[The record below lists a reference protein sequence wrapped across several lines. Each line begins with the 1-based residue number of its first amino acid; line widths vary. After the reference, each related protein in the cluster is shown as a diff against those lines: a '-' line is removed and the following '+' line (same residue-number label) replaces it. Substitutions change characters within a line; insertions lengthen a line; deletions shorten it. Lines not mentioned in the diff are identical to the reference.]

1 MGEGSLHDQS
11 HAPHQMPTRKQFVA
25 VISGNALEFYD
36 FLSFSF
42 FAVNLSRV
50 MFPAD
55 GAHTALLLTLMT
67 AGAGFG
73 ARPLGAILF
82 GLLGDR
88 IGRRPTMLATF
99 ALMGVS
105 ALGLALT
112 PGHAAI
118 GIWAPVLVVAFRLL
132 QGLAAGGDVGPT
144 TAFLAESA
152 PPERR
157 GLLIALQL
165 VAMRIGVLASGMVGL
180 VLASLLTPAQLDAY
194 GWRIAFALGAAIV
207 PLAFILRRRLG
218 ETLHLP
224 EQGAHVV
231 RELDLRAYVAAMLGV
246 FGFLLA
252 GATGDF
258 LFVYAVT
265 FLKLPVTNS
274 YLLQMAA
281 AATQIVG
288 LLAGGWLGDRIG
300 RQRVNLA
307 VALLAAAVSL
317 PLFRWGIAAG
327 AAPGQLALAAAL
339 LLLLATVSAAVAY
352 AAFVEI
358 TPKRHRAG
366 LVGIG
371 YGVVVAITFGLTPV
385 LLTRYMARTG
395 DLAAPGYAFVLAAV
409 LLALS
414 ALLMQRFGPRP
425 MGQGAGAGRGAA

>member
-1 MGEGSLHDQS
+1 MHEQRHL
-11 HAPHQMPTRKQFVA
+11 PTWRQFVA

-42 FAVNLSRV
+42 FAVNVSRV
-50 MFPAD
+50 MFPA
-55 GAHTALLLTLMT
+55 GAPGSALLLTLMT

-82 GLLGDR
+82 GLMADR

-105 ALGLALT
+105 ALGMAIT
-112 PGHAAI
+112 PDYAAI
-118 GIWAPVLVVAFRLL
+118 GVLAPVLVVMWRLL

-152 PPERR
+152 PPARR

-165 VAMRIGVLASGMVGL
+165 VAMRIGVLASGLVGL
-180 VLASLLTPAQLDAY
+180 VLASLLTPAQLDAF
-194 GWRIAFALGAAIV
+194 GWRIAFAIGAGIV
-207 PLAFILRRRLG
+207 PLAFVLRRRLD

-224 EQGAHVV
+224 ETGPNVVV
-231 RELDLRAYVAAMLGV
+231 RLDLRAYVAALVGV

-258 LFVYAVT
+258 MFVYAVT
-265 FLKLPVTNS
+265 FLKIQVTNG
-274 YLLQMAA
+274 YLMQMAG

-288 LLAGGWLGDRIG
+288 LLIGGYLGDRLG
-300 RQRVNLA
+300 RRRVNLVFA
-307 VALLAAAVSL
+307 LVATIVSV
-317 PLFRWGIAAG
+317 PVFRWGIA
-327 AAPGQLALAAAL
+327 PGPPAQFVTAVAI
-339 LLLLATVSAAVAY
+339 LLLLATISAAVAY
-352 AAFVEI
+352 AAFVET

-371 YGVVVAITFGLTPV
+371 YGAIVAVTFGATPV
-385 LLTRYMARTG
+385 LLTRYVTKTG
-395 DLAAPGYAFVLAAV
+395 DIAAPGYLFAFAALILV
-409 LLALS
+409 LS
-414 ALLMQRFGPRP
+414 ALAMPRT
-425 MGQGAGAGRGAA
+425 MGKAGGA

>member
-1 MGEGSLHDQS
+1 MHDQK
-11 HAPHQMPTRKQFVA
+11 HLPTRKQFVA

-42 FAVNLSRV
+42 FAVNVSRV
-50 MFPAD
+50 MFPA
-55 GAHTALLLTLMT
+55 GTPGSALLLTLMT

-99 ALMGVS
+99 ALMGMS
-105 ALGLALT
+105 AIGLAVT
-112 PGHAAI
+112 PSYAAI
-118 GIWAPVLVVAFRLL
+118 GVWAPVLVVLFRLM

-144 TAFLAESA
+144 TAFLAESS
-152 PPERR
+152 PPEKR
-157 GLLIALQL
+157 GMLIALQL
-165 VAMRIGVLASGMVGL
+165 VAIRIGVLGSGMVGL
-180 VLASLLTPAQLDAY
+180 VLASVLTPAQLDAF
-194 GWRIAFALGAAIV
+194 GWRIAFAIGAGIV
-207 PLAFILRRRLG
+207 PLAFILRRRLD

-224 EQGAHVV
+224 ETGPNVV
-231 RELDLRAYVAAMLGV
+231 TELDARAYAAALLGV

-265 FLKLPVTNS
+265 FLKIPVTNG

-300 RQRVNLA
+300 RQKVNFAMA
-307 VALLAAAVSL
+307 VLAALTSL
-317 PLFRWGIAAG
+317 PLFRWGIADG
-327 AAPGQLALAAAL
+327 TLGQLALAAAL
-339 LLLLATVSAAVAY
+339 LLLMATVSAAVAY

-371 YGVVVAITFGLTPV
+371 YGAVVALTFGLTPV
-385 LLTRYMARTG
+385 LLARYMARSG
-395 DLAAPGYAFVLAAV
+395 DLAAPGYAFVVAAV
-409 LLALS
+409 LLMASSVLLGKWSSRTFGRTFGKSAAL
-414 ALLMQRFGPRP
+414 
-425 MGQGAGAGRGAA
+425 

>member
-1 MGEGSLHDQS
+1 MHEQRH
-11 HAPHQMPTRKQFVA
+11 MPTRRQFVA

-50 MFPAD
+50 MFPA
-55 GAHTALLLTLMT
+55 GAPGSALLLTLMT

-99 ALMGVS
+99 ALMGIS
-105 ALGLALT
+105 AVGLALT
-112 PGHAAI
+112 PDYAAI
-118 GIWAPVLVVAFRLL
+118 GMAAPVMVVVFRLL

-157 GLLIALQL
+157 GMLIALQL
-165 VAMRIGVLASGMVGL
+165 VAMRIGVLASGLVGL
-180 VLASLLTPAQLDAY
+180 ALASTLTPAQLDAY
-194 GWRIAFALGAAIV
+194 GWRIAFGIGAGIV
-207 PLAFILRRRLG
+207 PLAFILRRRLD

-224 EQGAHVV
+224 ERGPHVV
-231 RELDLRAYVAAMLGV
+231 TELNLRAYAAALLGV
-246 FGFLLA
+246 AGFLLA
-252 GATGDF
+252 GAAGDF

-265 FLKLPVTNS
+265 FLKIPVTNG

-288 LLAGGWLGDRIG
+288 LVAGGWLGDRFG
-300 RQRVNLA
+300 RRRVNLGAALVAA
-307 VALLAAAVSL
+307 VVSL
-317 PLFRWGIAAG
+317 PLFRWGIAG
-327 AAPGQLALAAAL
+327 GTLGQLALAVAV
-339 LLLLATVSAAVAY
+339 LLLLATISGAVAY
-352 AAFVEI
+352 ASFVET

-371 YGVVVAITFGLTPV
+371 YGVIVALTFGVTPV
-385 LLTRYMARTG
+385 LLTRYITRTG
-395 DLAAPGYAFVLAAV
+395 DVAAPGYAFVVAAV
-409 LLALS
+409 LLIVS
-414 ALLMQRFGPRP
+414 ALTLPETSPRSI
-425 MGQGAGAGRGAA
+425 GKQGSA

>member
-1 MGEGSLHDQS
+1 MELTKG
-11 HAPHQMPTRKQFVA
+11 APQHLPTKRQFLA

-42 FAVNLSRV
+42 FAVNVARV
-50 MFPAD
+50 MFPAQ
-55 GAHTALLLTLMT
+55 APQSALLLTLMT

-73 ARPLGAILF
+73 ARPLGAVLF

-99 ALMGVS
+99 ALMGIS

-112 PGHAAI
+112 PDYAAI
-118 GIWAPVLVVAFRLL
+118 GVTAPVMVVIFRLL

-157 GLLIALQL
+157 GMLIALQL
-165 VAMRIGVLASGMVGL
+165 VAMRIGVLVSGLVGL
-180 VLASLLTPAQLDAY
+180 TLASVLTPAQLDSF
-194 GWRIAFALGAAIV
+194 GWRIAFAIGAGIV
-207 PLAFILRRRLG
+207 PLAFMLRRRLD

-224 EQGAHVV
+224 EAGPHVV
-231 RELDLRAYVAAMLGV
+231 TQLNLRAYAAALLGV
-246 FGFLLA
+246 AGFLLA
-252 GATGDF
+252 GAVGDF

-265 FLKLPVTNS
+265 FLKIPVTNG

-288 LLAGGWLGDRIG
+288 LVLGGWLGDRLG
-300 RQRVNLA
+300 RRRVNLTMA
-307 VALLAAAVSL
+307 VVAAIVSL
-317 PLFRWGIAAG
+317 PLFRWGVAG
-327 AAPGQLALAAAL
+327 GTLGQLAIAAAL
-339 LLLLATVSAAVAY
+339 LLLMATISAAVAY
-352 AAFVEI
+352 AAFVET

-371 YGVVVAITFGLTPV
+371 YGVIVALTFGLTPV
-385 LLTRYMARTG
+385 VLTQHISRTG
-395 DLAAPGYAFVLAAV
+395 NLAAPGYAFVAAAI
-409 LLALS
+409 LLIVS
-414 ALLMQRFGPRP
+414 ALILPESAPRA
-425 MGQGAGAGRGAA
+425 MKSRTLGQGGA

>member
-1 MGEGSLHDQS
+1 MDDQGKGPR
-11 HAPHQMPTRKQFVA
+11 HLPTQKQFAA

-42 FAVNLSRV
+42 FAVNVSRV
-50 MFPAD
+50 MFPA
-55 GAHTALLLTLMT
+55 GAPGSALLLTLMT

-82 GLLGDR
+82 GLLGDKV
-88 IGRRPTMLATF
+88 GRRPTMLATF
-99 ALMGVS
+99 ALMGAS
-105 ALGLALT
+105 AIGLALT
-112 PGHAAI
+112 PSYASI
-118 GIWAPVLVVAFRLL
+118 GIWAPVLVVLFRLL

-152 PPERR
+152 PPEKR
-157 GLLIALQL
+157 GMLVALQL
-165 VAMRIGVLASGMVGL
+165 VAMRIGVLCSGLVGL
-180 VLASLLTPAQLDAY
+180 VLASVLTPAQLDAY
-194 GWRIAFALGAAIV
+194 GWRIAFAIGAGIV
-207 PLAFILRRRLG
+207 PLAFILRRRLD

-224 EQGAHVV
+224 ETGPNVVTALDPAAYGAA
-231 RELDLRAYVAAMLGV
+231 LLGV

-265 FLKLPVTNS
+265 FLKIPVTNG

-281 AATQIVG
+281 AGTQIVG

-300 RQRVNLA
+300 RQKVNFATA
-307 VALLAAAVSL
+307 VLAALVSL
-317 PLFRWGIAAG
+317 PLFRWGIG
-327 AAPGQLALAAAL
+327 GGTLGQLALAAAL
-339 LLLLATVSAAVAY
+339 LLLMATVSAAVAY

-371 YGVVVAITFGLTPV
+371 YGVVVALTFGLTPV
-385 LLTRYMARTG
+385 LLTRYIGQSG

-409 LLALS
+409 ALIASSLLLG
-414 ALLMQRFGPRP
+414 RRRPRTL
-425 MGQGAGAGRGAA
+425 GKVAAI

>member
-1 MGEGSLHDQS
+1 MNDQAAES
-11 HAPHQMPTRKQFVA
+11 RRLPTRGQFAA

-42 FAVNLSRV
+42 FAVNVSRV
-50 MFPAD
+50 MFPA
-55 GAHTALLLTLMT
+55 GAPGSALLLTLMT

-105 ALGLALT
+105 AIGLALT
-112 PGHAAI
+112 PDYAAI

-152 PPERR
+152 PPEKR
-157 GLLIALQL
+157 GMLIALQL
-165 VAMRIGVLASGMVGL
+165 VAMRIGVLGSGLVGL
-180 VLASLLTPAQLDAY
+180 VLASTLTPDQLDSY
-194 GWRIAFALGAAIV
+194 GWRVAFALGAGIV
-207 PLAFILRRRLG
+207 PLAYVLRRRLD

-224 EQGAHVV
+224 ETGPNVV
-231 RELDLRAYVAAMLGV
+231 MHLDKRAYAAALLGV

-265 FLKLPVTNS
+265 FLKIPVTNG

-288 LLAGGWLGDRIG
+288 LLGGGWLGDRIG

-307 VALLAAAVSL
+307 TAVLAAAVSL
-317 PLFRWGIAAG
+317 PLFRWGIAG
-327 AAPGQLALAAAL
+327 GAPGQLALAAAL
-339 LLLLATVSAAVAY
+339 LLLLATVSAAVSY

-371 YGVVVAITFGLTPV
+371 YGVVVAVTFGLTPV
-385 LLTRYMARTG
+385 LLTRYMTRTG
-395 DLAAPGYAFVLAAV
+395 DLAAPGYAFVIAAV
-409 LLALS
+409 ALIVSSLLLA
-414 ALLMQRFGPRP
+414 RRP
-425 MGQGAGAGRGAA
+425 AWTLGKGQPA

>member
-1 MGEGSLHDQS
+1 MHEQRH
-11 HAPHQMPTRKQFVA
+11 MPTRRQFVA

-50 MFPAD
+50 MFPASAP
-55 GAHTALLLTLMT
+55 GSALLLTLMT

-99 ALMGVS
+99 ALMGIS
-105 ALGLALT
+105 AVGLALT
-112 PGHAAI
+112 PDYAAI
-118 GIWAPVLVVAFRLL
+118 GMAAPIMVVVFRLL

-157 GLLIALQL
+157 GMLIALQL
-165 VAMRIGVLASGMVGL
+165 VAMRIGVLASGLVGL
-180 VLASLLTPAQLDAY
+180 ALASMLTPAQLDAY
-194 GWRIAFALGAAIV
+194 GWRIAFGIGAGIV
-207 PLAFILRRRLG
+207 PLAFILRRRLD

-224 EQGAHVV
+224 ERGPHVV
-231 RELDLRAYVAAMLGV
+231 TELNAQAYAAALLGV
-246 FGFLLA
+246 AGFLLA
-252 GATGDF
+252 GAAGDF

-265 FLKLPVTNS
+265 FLKVQVTNG
-274 YLLQMAA
+274 YVVQMAA

-288 LLAGGWLGDRIG
+288 LLLGGWLGDRFG
-300 RQRVNLA
+300 RRRVNLVFA
-307 VALLAAAVSL
+307 IIAAAISL
-317 PLFRWGIAAG
+317 PLFRWGIAGGDPAR
-327 AAPGQLALAAAL
+327 LAIAVAV
-339 LLLLATVSAAVAY
+339 LLLLATISAAVAY
-352 AAFVEI
+352 AAFVET

-371 YGVVVAITFGLTPV
+371 YGVIVAITFGATPV
-385 LLTRYMARTG
+385 LLTRYIARTG
-395 DLAAPGYAFVLAAV
+395 DLAAPGYLFTTAAV
-409 LLALS
+409 LLIVS
-414 ALLMQRFGPRP
+414 ALTLPETGPRSF
-425 MGQGAGAGRGAA
+425 GKHRGT

>member
-1 MGEGSLHDQS
+1 MDDLAERTGH
-11 HAPHQMPTRKQFVA
+11 MPTRKQFVA
-25 VISGNALEFYD
+25 VVSGNALEFYD

-42 FAVNLSRV
+42 FAVNVSRV
-50 MFPAD
+50 MFPA
-55 GAHTALLLTLMT
+55 GAPGSTLLLTLMT

-82 GLLGDR
+82 GLLGDKV
-88 IGRRPTMLATF
+88 GRRPTMLATF

-105 ALGLALT
+105 AIGLALT
-112 PGHAAI
+112 PSYASI
-118 GIWAPVLVVAFRLL
+118 GVWAPVLVVLFRLL

-152 PPERR
+152 PPKRR
-157 GLLIALQL
+157 GMLVALQL

-180 VLASLLTPAQLDAY
+180 VLASMLSPEQLDAF
-194 GWRIAFALGAAIV
+194 GWRIAFGIGAGIV
-207 PLAFILRRRLG
+207 PLAFILRRRLD

-224 EQGAHVV
+224 ERGPNVV
-231 RELDLRAYVAAMLGV
+231 TQLDVPAYLAALLGV

-265 FLKLPVTNS
+265 FLKIPVTNG

-288 LLAGGWLGDRIG
+288 LLGGGWLGDRIG
-300 RQRVNLA
+300 RHKVNLA
-307 VALLAAAVSL
+307 MAVLAAAVSL
-317 PLFRWGIAAG
+317 PLFRWGIAG
-327 AAPGQLALAAAL
+327 GTLGTLALAAAL
-339 LLLLATVSAAVAY
+339 LLLMATVSAAVAY

-358 TPKRHRAG
+358 APKRHRAG

-371 YGVVVAITFGLTPV
+371 YGVVVALTFGLTPV
-385 LLTRYMARTG
+385 LLTRYMAQTG
-395 DLAAPGYAFVLAAV
+395 DLAAPGYAFVMAAIA
-409 LLALS
+409 LIASSIMLALQNAPTMGKAS
-414 ALLMQRFGPRP
+414 AT
-425 MGQGAGAGRGAA
+425 

>member
-1 MGEGSLHDQS
+1 MNDQAAES
-11 HAPHQMPTRKQFVA
+11 RRLPTRGQFAA

-42 FAVNLSRV
+42 FAVNVSRV
-50 MFPAD
+50 MFPA
-55 GAHTALLLTLMT
+55 GAPGSALLLTLMT

-105 ALGLALT
+105 AIGLALT
-112 PGHAAI
+112 PDYAAI
-118 GIWAPVLVVAFRLL
+118 DIWAPVLVVAFRLL

-152 PPERR
+152 PPEKR
-157 GLLIALQL
+157 GMLIALQL
-165 VAMRIGVLASGMVGL
+165 VAMRIGVLGSGLVGL
-180 VLASLLTPAQLDAY
+180 VLASTLTPDQLDSY
-194 GWRIAFALGAAIV
+194 GWRVAFALGAGIV
-207 PLAFILRRRLG
+207 PLAYVLRRRLD

-224 EQGAHVV
+224 ETGPNVV
-231 RELDLRAYVAAMLGV
+231 MHLDKRAYAAALLGV

-265 FLKLPVTNS
+265 FLKIPVTNG

-288 LLAGGWLGDRIG
+288 LLGGGWLGDRIG

-307 VALLAAAVSL
+307 TAVLAAAVSL
-317 PLFRWGIAAG
+317 PLFRWGIAG
-327 AAPGQLALAAAL
+327 GAPGQLALAAAL
-339 LLLLATVSAAVAY
+339 LLLLATVSAAVSY

-371 YGVVVAITFGLTPV
+371 YGVVVAVTFGLTPV
-385 LLTRYMARTG
+385 LLTRYMTRTG
-395 DLAAPGYAFVLAAV
+395 DLAAPGYAFVIAAV
-409 LLALS
+409 ALIVSSLLLA
-414 ALLMQRFGPRP
+414 RRP
-425 MGQGAGAGRGAA
+425 AWTLGKGQPA

>member
-1 MGEGSLHDQS
+1 MDDQPREPR
-11 HAPHQMPTRKQFVA
+11 HLPTRKQFAA

-42 FAVNLSRV
+42 FAVNVSRV
-50 MFPAD
+50 MFPA
-55 GAHTALLLTLMT
+55 GAPGSALLLTLMT

-82 GLLGDR
+82 GLLGDKV
-88 IGRRPTMLATF
+88 GRRPTMLATF
-99 ALMGVS
+99 ALMGLS
-105 ALGLALT
+105 AIGLALT
-112 PGHAAI
+112 PSYAAI
-118 GIWAPVLVVAFRLL
+118 GIWAPMLVVLFRLL

-152 PPERR
+152 PPEKR
-157 GLLIALQL
+157 GMLVALQL
-165 VAMRIGVLASGMVGL
+165 VAMRIGVLCSGLVGL
-180 VLASLLTPAQLDAY
+180 VLASVLTPAELDAY
-194 GWRIAFALGAAIV
+194 GWRIAFAIGAGIV
-207 PLAFILRRRLG
+207 PLAFILRRRLD

-224 EQGAHVV
+224 ETGPNVV
-231 RELDLRAYVAAMLGV
+231 TKLDVAAYAAALLGV

-265 FLKLPVTNS
+265 FLKIPVTNG

-281 AATQIVG
+281 AGTQIVG

-300 RQRVNLA
+300 RQKINFA
-307 VALLAAAVSL
+307 TALLAALVSL
-317 PLFRWGIAAG
+317 PLFRWGIG
-327 AAPGQLALAAAL
+327 GGTLGQLALAAAL
-339 LLLLATVSAAVAY
+339 LLLMATVSAAVAY

-371 YGVVVAITFGLTPV
+371 YGVVVAVTFGLTPV
-385 LLTRYMARTG
+385 LLTRHIGRTG
-395 DLAAPGYAFVLAAV
+395 DLAAPGYAFVIAAV
-409 LLALS
+409 ALMASSLLLGRRAPRTLGKALAS
-414 ALLMQRFGPRP
+414 
-425 MGQGAGAGRGAA
+425 

>member
-1 MGEGSLHDQS
+1 MNDQAAES
-11 HAPHQMPTRKQFVA
+11 RRLPTRGQFAA

-42 FAVNLSRV
+42 FAVNVSRV
-50 MFPAD
+50 MFPA
-55 GAHTALLLTLMT
+55 GAPGSALLLTLMT

-88 IGRRPTMLATF
+88 IGRRPTMLTTF

-105 ALGLALT
+105 AIGLALT
-112 PGHAAI
+112 PDYAAI

-152 PPERR
+152 PPEKR
-157 GLLIALQL
+157 GMLIALQL
-165 VAMRIGVLASGMVGL
+165 VAMRIGVLGSGLVGL
-180 VLASLLTPAQLDAY
+180 VLASTLTPDQLDSY
-194 GWRIAFALGAAIV
+194 GWRVAFALGAGIV
-207 PLAFILRRRLG
+207 PLAYVLRRRLD

-224 EQGAHVV
+224 ETGPNVV
-231 RELDLRAYVAAMLGV
+231 MHLDKRAYAAALLGV

-265 FLKLPVTNS
+265 FLKIPVTNG

-288 LLAGGWLGDRIG
+288 LLGGGWLGDRIG

-307 VALLAAAVSL
+307 TAVLAAAVSL
-317 PLFRWGIAAG
+317 PLFRWGIAG
-327 AAPGQLALAAAL
+327 GAPGQLALAAAL
-339 LLLLATVSAAVAY
+339 LLLLATVSAAVSY

-371 YGVVVAITFGLTPV
+371 YGVVVAVTFGLTPV
-385 LLTRYMARTG
+385 LLTRYMTRTG
-395 DLAAPGYAFVLAAV
+395 DLAAPGYAFVIAAV
-409 LLALS
+409 ALIVSSLLLA
-414 ALLMQRFGPRP
+414 RRP
-425 MGQGAGAGRGAA
+425 AWTLGKGQPA

>member
-1 MGEGSLHDQS
+1 MPLGEGSLHDQK
-11 HAPHQMPTRKQFVA
+11 HLPTRKQFVA

-42 FAVNLSRV
+42 FAVNVSRV
-50 MFPAD
+50 MFPA
-55 GAHTALLLTLMT
+55 GAPGSALLLTLMT

-99 ALMGVS
+99 ALMGMS
-105 ALGLALT
+105 AIGLALT
-112 PGHAAI
+112 PSYAAI
-118 GIWAPVLVVAFRLL
+118 GVWAPVLVMLFRLM

-144 TAFLAESA
+144 TAFLAESS
-152 PPERR
+152 PPEKR
-157 GLLIALQL
+157 GMLIALQL
-165 VAMRIGVLASGMVGL
+165 VAMRIGVLGSGMVGL
-180 VLASLLTPAQLDAY
+180 VLASVLTPAQLDAF
-194 GWRIAFALGAAIV
+194 GWRIAFAIGAGIV
-207 PLAFILRRRLG
+207 PLAFILRRRLD

-224 EQGAHVV
+224 ETGPNVV
-231 RELDLRAYVAAMLGV
+231 TELDVRAYAAALLGV

-265 FLKLPVTNS
+265 FLKIPVTNG

-300 RQRVNLA
+300 RQKVNFAMA
-307 VALLAAAVSL
+307 VLAALTSL
-317 PLFRWGIAAG
+317 PLFRWGIADG
-327 AAPGQLALAAAL
+327 TLGQLALAAAL
-339 LLLLATVSAAVAY
+339 LLLMATVSAAVAY

-371 YGVVVAITFGLTPV
+371 YGVVVALTFGLTPV
-385 LLTRYMARTG
+385 LLTRYMARSG
-395 DLAAPGYAFVLAAV
+395 DLAAPGYAFAAAAV
-409 LLALS
+409 LLMASSVLLGKWTPRTFGKRAAL
-414 ALLMQRFGPRP
+414 
-425 MGQGAGAGRGAA
+425 

>member
-1 MGEGSLHDQS
+1 MELTKG
-11 HAPHQMPTRKQFVA
+11 APQHLPTKRQFLA

-42 FAVNLSRV
+42 FAVNVARV
-50 MFPAD
+50 MFPAQ
-55 GAHTALLLTLMT
+55 APQSALLLTLMT

-73 ARPLGAILF
+73 ARPLGAVLF

-112 PGHAAI
+112 PDYAAI
-118 GIWAPVLVVAFRLL
+118 GVAAPVLVVIFRLL

-157 GLLIALQL
+157 GMLIALQL
-165 VAMRIGVLASGMVGL
+165 VAMRIGVLASGLVGL
-180 VLASLLTPAQLDAY
+180 TLASVLTPAQLDSF
-194 GWRIAFALGAAIV
+194 GWRIAFAIGAGIV
-207 PLAFILRRRLG
+207 PLAFVLRRRLD

-224 EQGAHVV
+224 EAGPHVV
-231 RELDLRAYVAAMLGV
+231 TALNLRAYTAALLGV
-246 FGFLLA
+246 AGFLLA
-252 GATGDF
+252 GAVGDF

-265 FLKLPVTNS
+265 FLKIPVTNG

-288 LLAGGWLGDRIG
+288 LVLGGWLGDRLG
-300 RQRVNLA
+300 RRRVNLTMA
-307 VALLAAAVSL
+307 VVAALVSL
-317 PLFRWGIAAG
+317 PLFRWGIAG
-327 AAPGQLALAAAL
+327 GTLGQLALAAAL
-339 LLLLATVSAAVAY
+339 LLLMATISAAVAY
-352 AAFVEI
+352 AAFVET

-371 YGVVVAITFGLTPV
+371 YGVIVALTFGLTPV
-385 LLTRYMARTG
+385 VLTQYISRTG
-395 DLAAPGYAFVLAAV
+395 NLAAPGYAFVAAAI
-409 LLALS
+409 LLIVS
-414 ALLMQRFGPRP
+414 ALILPESAPRA
-425 MGQGAGAGRGAA
+425 MKSRTLGQGGA